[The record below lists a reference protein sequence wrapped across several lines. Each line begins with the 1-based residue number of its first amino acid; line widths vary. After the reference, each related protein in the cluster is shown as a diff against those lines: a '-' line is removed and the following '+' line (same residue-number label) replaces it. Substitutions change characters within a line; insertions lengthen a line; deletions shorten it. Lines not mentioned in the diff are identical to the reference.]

1 MKTCTT
7 CNKVVTSNHIEFKC
21 PSCGKTNIV
30 RCASCKE
37 DSKEYK
43 CKECVLVGL
52 RAIKKERK
60 WEKYGNIQGFT
71 DRKLGCC

>member
-43 CKECVLVGL
+43 CKECGFVGP
-52 RAIKKERK
+52 
-60 WEKYGNIQGFT
+60 
-71 DRKLGCC
+71 